1 MKIKTKIPV
10 KNLSK
15 RGLLHSQSREKI
27 IFKKILTVKK
37 LFFLVVSFLIV
48 QFTFAQVDS
57 TKPIYLRFPTIPQ
70 FTIYKAS
77 DSTTF
82 TREDL
87 KKRKPTV
94 FIIFSPDCEHCQHE
108 TEALIANIDKF
119 KDAQIVMVE
128 YLAYDEMKKFY
139 TNYKIE
145 NYPNITMGRDA
156 KFFLPIFFKVESL
169 PAIYVYDK
177 KGNFKQSFSGSVK
190 MDKIAA
196 AL

>member
-1 MKIKTKIPV
+1 MRRIIILIIVLFAAK
-10 KNLSK
+10 
-15 RGLLHSQSREKI
+15 HSFSQAD
-27 IFKKILTVKK
+27 T
-37 LFFLVVSFLIV
+37 
-48 QFTFAQVDS
+48 
-57 TKPIYLRFPTIPQ
+57 TKPIYLRFPTLPQ
-70 FTIYKAS
+70 FTIYNVA

-87 KKRKPTV
+87 KKRKSTI
-94 FIIFSPDCEHCQHE
+94 FIIFSPECEHCQHE

-145 NYPNITMGRDA
+145 NYPNIIMGRDA

-177 KGNFKQSFSGSVK
+177 KGNFKQAFSGSVK

>member
-1 MKIKTKIPV
+1 MNTQVIYK
-10 KNLSK
+10 
-15 RGLLHSQSREKI
+15 QKI
-27 IFKKILTVKK
+27 IFKKIFIVRRFIILVIA
-37 LFFLVVSFLIV
+37 LFTALQSFS
-48 QFTFAQVDS
+48 QADS
-57 TKPIYLRFPTIPQ
+57 TKPIYLRFPTLPA

-87 KKRKPTV
+87 QKRKSIV

-119 KDAQIVMVE
+119 KDVQIVMVE
-128 YLAYDEMKKFY
+128 YLSYDEMKKFY
-139 TNYKIE
+139 INYKIE
-145 NYPNITMGRDA
+145 NYPNIIMGRDA
-156 KFFLPIFFKVESL
+156 KYFLPTFFKVESL
-169 PAIYVYDK
+169 PSIYVYDK
-177 KGNFKQSFSGSVK
+177 KGNFKQAFSGSVK

>member
-1 MKIKTKIPV
+1 VRKIYILAVTLFIGQ
-10 KNLSK
+10 LSF
-15 RGLLHSQSREKI
+15 SQ
-27 IFKKILTVKK
+27 
-37 LFFLVVSFLIV
+37 
-48 QFTFAQVDS
+48 ADS
-57 TKPIYLRFPTIPQ
+57 TKPVYLRFPTIPQ

-82 TREDL
+82 TRDNL
-87 KKRKPTV
+87 QKRKPTV

-108 TEALIANIDKF
+108 TESLIANIDKF

-128 YLAYDEMKKFY
+128 YLSFDEMVKFY
-139 TNYKIE
+139 KIYKIA

-156 KFFLPIFFKVESL
+156 KFYLPMFFKVESL

-177 KGNFKQSFSGSVK
+177 KGNFKQAFSGSVK
-190 MDKIAA
+190 VDKIAE

>member
-1 MKIKTKIPV
+1 M
-10 KNLSK
+10 
-15 RGLLHSQSREKI
+15 
-27 IFKKILTVKK
+27 KKIFISAIT
-37 LFFLVVSFLIV
+37 LFIGHLSFS
-48 QFTFAQVDS
+48 QVDS
-57 TKPIYLRFPTIPQ
+57 TKPVYLRFPTIPQ
-70 FTIYKAS
+70 FTIYNAS

-82 TREDL
+82 TRDNL
-87 KKRKPTV
+87 QKRKPTV

-128 YLAYDEMKKFY
+128 YLAYDEMVKFY
-139 TNYKIE
+139 KNYKIAD
-145 NYPNITMGRDA
+145 YPNIIMGRDA
-156 KFFLPIFFKVESL
+156 KFYLPMFFKVESL

-177 KGNFKQSFSGSVK
+177 KGKFKQAFSGSVK

>member
-1 MKIKTKIPV
+1 MK
-10 KNLSK
+10 
-15 RGLLHSQSREKI
+15 R
-27 IFKKILTVKK
+27 
-37 LFFLVVSFLIV
+37 FFLAAVTFLIT
-48 QFTFAQVDS
+48 QFAFAQADS
-57 TKPIYLRFPTIPQ
+57 TKPIYLRFPTLPQ

-87 KKRKPTV
+87 KKRKPTI

-128 YLAYDEMKKFY
+128 YLSYDEMKKFY
-139 TNYKIE
+139 INYKIE
-145 NYPNITMGRDA
+145 NYPNIIMGRDA
-156 KFFLPIFFKVESL
+156 KFFLPVFFKVESL

-190 MDKIAA
+190 IDKIAA

>member
-1 MKIKTKIPV
+1 M
-10 KNLSK
+10 
-15 RGLLHSQSREKI
+15 
-27 IFKKILTVKK
+27 KKIFILVITLVTVQQ
-37 LFFLVVSFLIV
+37 SFS
-48 QFTFAQVDS
+48 QADS
-57 TKPIYLRFPTIPQ
+57 TKPIYLRFPTLPQ

-82 TREDL
+82 TRDDL
-87 KKRKPTV
+87 KKRKSTV

-128 YLAYDEMKKFY
+128 YLAFEEMKKFY
-139 TNYKIE
+139 VNYKIE
-145 NYPNITMGRDA
+145 NYPNIIMGRDA

>member
-1 MKIKTKIPV
+1 MPV

-15 RGLLHSQSREKI
+15 WDLLHSQSREKI
-27 IFKKILTVKK
+27 IFKKILIMKR
-37 LFFLVVSFLIV
+37 FFLLAIAFLIT
-48 QFTFAQVDS
+48 QFAFSQADS
-57 TKPIYLRFPTIPQ
+57 TKPIYLRFPTLPQ

-82 TREDL
+82 TRDDL

-128 YLAYDEMKKFY
+128 YLGYDEMKKFY

-156 KFFLPIFFKVESL
+156 KFFLPVFFKVESL

-177 KGNFKQSFSGSVK
+177 KGNFKQAFSGSVK

>member
-1 MKIKTKIPV
+1 MRKIFVLAITLFTAFQV
-10 KNLSK
+10 F
-15 RGLLHSQSREKI
+15 SQ
-27 IFKKILTVKK
+27 
-37 LFFLVVSFLIV
+37 
-48 QFTFAQVDS
+48 ADS
-57 TKPIYLRFPTIPQ
+57 TKPIYLRFPTLPQ

-82 TREDL
+82 TRDDL
-87 KKRKPTV
+87 QKRKQTI

-119 KDAQIVMVE
+119 KDVQIVMVE
-128 YLAYDEMKKFY
+128 YLAYEEMKKFY
-139 TNYKIE
+139 INYKIE

-177 KGNFKQSFSGSVK
+177 KGNFKQAFSGSVK